1 MIRSIQKYVGEV
13 KTELYKATW
22 PWDPK
27 EKGVK
32 RYKELIDSTIVVLIA
47 MILLGGYVAFGDLVL
62 INVMKLLTR
71 EIGGGD
77 VG

>member
-1 MIRSIQKYVGEV
+1 MVRRIQKYVGEV
-13 KTELYKATW
+13 KTELHKATW

-27 EKGVK
+27 EKGMK
-32 RYKELIDSTIVVLIA
+32 KYKELIDSTIVVLIA
-47 MILLGGYVAFGDLVL
+47 MILLGGYVAFGDLIL

-71 EIGGGD
+71 GLPGGD

>member
-1 MIRSIQKYVGEV
+1 MVRRIQKYVGEV
-13 KTELYKATW
+13 KTELHKATW

-27 EKGVK
+27 EKGMK
-32 RYKELIDSTIVVLIA
+32 KYKELIDSTIVVLIA
-47 MILLGGYVAFGDLVL
+47 MILLGGYVAFGDLIL

-71 EIGGGD
+71 GLPDGD

>member
-1 MIRSIQKYVGEV
+1 MVRRIQKYIGEV
-13 KTELYKATW
+13 KTELHKATW

-27 EKGVK
+27 EKGMK
-32 RYKELIDSTIVVLIA
+32 KYKELIDSTVVVLIA
-47 MILLGGYVAFGDLVL
+47 MILLGGYVAFGDLIL

-71 EIGGGD
+71 GLPGGD